1 MEIDCARD
9 FMEVLIQQGQGRNS
23 MFTTVLSSHQK
34 RTAKRLLLSLRLRQ
48 KKKQKKERKENQMI
62 AQVLDGR
69 DNFFSLPRGDN
80 TQFE

>member
-48 KKKQKKERKENQMI
+48 KKRKKKKKKRKPDDSTGSGWQR
-62 AQVLDGR
+62 QL
-69 DNFFSLPRGDN
+69 FFSATWR
-80 TQFE
+80 